1 MIKQIRQEIEK
12 TEKRN
17 EEMKKALVPCWTE
30 IEQNRGYILG
40 LRYALQ
46 LLEQR
51 DCDNCKHHTENGCS
65 SWDCEF
71 EPKDGCDNDHDCEH
85 CDWTECP
92 VEEEPDDE

>member
-40 LRYALQ
+40 LKYALL

-51 DCDNCKHHTENGCS
+51 DCMHCVNHTDNGCKV
-65 SWDCEF
+65 WECKF
-71 EPKDGCDNDHDCEH
+71 EKKGEKA
-85 CDWTECP
+85 
-92 VEEEPDDE
+92 